1 MTKADVA
8 NLLRCCERTVE
19 RQVRLNAF
27 PPPQRFG
34 KESLWFQSVVFGW
47 LELRRQSQLQWAA
60 VNEPTHVDAE
70 VTAQDEAPPEPT
82 AAGKKPRR
90 SRTKPRPT
98 RASPQSVFTPEQLGR
113 IGNAVT
119 ID

>member
-47 LELRRQSQLQWAA
+47 LEQRRERQRQWSI
-60 VNEPTHVDAE
+60 VNEPVGVEA
-70 VTAQDEAPPEPT
+70 AAKAPDETQPES
-82 AAGKKPRR
+82 AATTPKPRASRAKPRR
-90 SRTKPRPT
+90 SQ
-98 RASPQSVFTPEQLGR
+98 AALQSVFTPEQLSR
-113 IGNAVT
+113 IGKAVT